1 MIDTAPLPI
10 AAQFPL
16 PQQRRAYSY
25 LRLSSRR
32 QLTGDGFRRQ
42 RELAQAYADKHGLIL
57 DELSHIGSGFTGAN
71 FVPGTALYE
80 FVARVN
86 SGGIPRNSVLIL
98 ESLDRL
104 SRNKVMAAF
113 NVFNKIIETGIE
125 IVTLLDGKTF
135 SSKSLDDSFLNILE
149 FLFGSARAREESKR
163 KSERL
168 SHTWEQKRRSDK
180 VLTTRG
186 PRWLRYEGSSPEYP
200 SGWVP
205 IAEKVRSVRRIFELA
220 AAGVGCGKIA
230 RMLNNPPEGVEYP
243 TLARSTAWHSGTV
256 YPLISGEQVLGHY
269 QPKKLEFY
277 YDADGVRRSR
287 AVAVGELRRNY
298 YGNGIIPEA
307 LYNEANR
314 KLAGRAMSTPSN
326 PSGRRGSKH
335 ANLFTGLVYCAECG
349 TRMTLQTGGPR
360 QKPYLQCISQESGKC
375 KTKSKPKYQVFE
387 ELILKAAADD
397 RFAVQVNHADA
408 DKVRQRIEELSVEVT
423 RDERGRK
430 RLLASFIA
438 AVETDESIKGAI
450 DGLRTKIEGNK
461 KEIAQL
467 KIEFERVTSSDLNER
482 RRTAFQMLA
491 DNTAACKNDDEKY
504 VLRARIRDMLADV
517 VDGIYVFSDGAFIIR
532 PKWNIEW
539 SLDCGFGMM
548 EAMALE
554 YWPDI
559 GKIEPICS
567 YDGPGWLDKIRKW
580 FEIETRRQAARPPGS
595 GRSWH
600 SNTLRPKDLA
610 RLSADLERLPALV
623 GSVLD
628 RVAARKA
635 AQQQHAAE

>member
-1 MIDTAPLPI
+1 MTYTAPAPI
-10 AAQFPL
+10 PVPFPL

-104 SRNKVMAAF
+104 SRNKVMSAF

-168 SHTWEQKRRSDK
+168 SHTWEQKRRTDK

-186 PRWLRYEGSSPEYP
+186 PRWLRYEGPSPEYP

-205 IAEKVRSVRRIFELA
+205 IPEKVRSVRRIFELA

-277 YDADGVRRSR
+277 DDADGVRRSR

-298 YGNGIIPEA
+298 YGDGIIPEA

-314 KLAGRAMSTPSN
+314 KLAEKAMSTPSN

-375 KTKSKPKYQVFE
+375 KTKAKPKYEVFE
-387 ELILKAAADD
+387 ELILKAAADN
-397 RFAVQVNHADA
+397 RFAVEVNHADA

-423 RDERGRK
+423 RDERGRD
-430 RLLASFIA
+430 RLLASFITA
-438 AVETDESIKGAI
+438 IETDESIKSAI
-450 DGLRTKIEGNK
+450 DGLRTRIEGNK

-467 KIEFERVTSSDLNER
+467 KIELERMTSSDLNER
-482 RRTAFQMLA
+482 RRTAFQRLA
-491 DNTAACKNDDEKY
+491 DNTAACKTDDELY
-504 VLRARIRDMLADV
+504 VLRARIRDMLAGV
-517 VDGIYVFSDGAFIIR
+517 INGIYVFSDGYFVVS
-532 PKWNIEW
+532 PMYG
-539 SLDCGFGMM
+539 SLWQYQARHSPMLPCYFLNSGS
-548 EAMALE
+548 ACYLE
-554 YWPDI
+554 Y
-559 GKIEPICS
+559 
-567 YDGPGWLDKIRKW
+567 YPG
-580 FEIETRRQAARPPGS
+580 
-595 GRSWH
+595 
-600 SNTLRPKDLA
+600 
-610 RLSADLERLPALV
+610 
-623 GSVLD
+623 
-628 RVAARKA
+628 A
-635 AQQQHAAE
+635 AQLVEPPWLEYDCKDYPRFMKWSSIDVARRGYDTEVIQWIKDSHIKDREVWIRTILSV